1 MSRKLTAS
9 VVYKGNVYPAGTA
22 ESDIDGADKI
32 SAAVWDGDAASSDEE
47 TGYAALKVDE
57 LKAEIG
63 RRNEGREEAD
73 LIPSDG
79 KKADL
84 IAALE
89 ADDES

>member
-1 MSRKLTAS
+1 MSDAKPI
-9 VVYKGNVYPAGTA
+9 VVTSRRGDTLHVWSKEQVDYWAALGYTGDA
-22 ESDIDGADKI
+22 
-32 SAAVWDGDAASSDEE
+32 SAADES
-47 TGYAALKVDE
+47 TGYEALKVDE
-57 LKAEIG
+57 LKSEID

-89 ADDES
+89 ADDSK